1 MATVE
6 TKEKIGRD
14 FYALLEIEKSATQGE
29 IKQAYRKLAVK
40 YHPGKS
46 FCIMYSKDNG

>member
-6 TKEKIGRD
+6 TEEKIGRD
-14 FYALLEIEKSATQGE
+14 FYALLGIGKSATQGE

-40 YHPGKS
+40 YHPGNA
-46 FCIMYSKDNG
+46 YSKWRL